1 MNRLRTGDDVIVTT
15 GRDRGRRGSITSIR
29 KDGRVI
35 VEGLNMVKK
44 HVRPNPNAGIQGGIE
59 EIEAPIQ
66 ASNVMLYNPKTEK
79 GDKVSFREVDGKK
92 QRVYRSTGE
101 VVGS

>member
-15 GRDRGRRGSITSIR
+15 GRDRGRRGTVTAVR
-29 KDGRVI
+29 TDGRVV
-35 VEGLNMVKK
+35 VEGVNMVKK
-44 HVRPNPNAGIQGGIE
+44 HQRPNPNAGVQGGIVE
-59 EIEAPIQ
+59 VEAPIQ

-79 GDKVSFREVDGKK
+79 GDKVAFREVDGRK
-92 QRVYRSTGE
+92 QRVYRSTGD

>member
-1 MNRLRTGDDVIVTT
+1 MNRLRTGDDVIVTV
-15 GRDRGRRGSITSIR
+15 GRDRGRRGTISAIR
-29 KDGRVI
+29 KDGRVV

-44 HVRPNPNAGIQGGIE
+44 HVKPNPNAGVQGGIE

-66 ASNVMLYNPKTEK
+66 ASNVMLFNPKTEK
-79 GDKVSFREVDGKK
+79 GDKVAFREVDGKK

>member
-29 KDGRVI
+29 NDGRVI

-79 GDKVSFREVDGKK
+79 GDKVSFRVVDGKK
-92 QRVYRSTGE
+92 QRVYRSTGD

>member
-15 GRDRGRRGSITSIR
+15 GRDRGRRGTVTAIR

-44 HVRPNPNAGIQGGIE
+44 HVKPNPNAGVQGGIE
-59 EIEAPIQ
+59 EMEAPIQ
-66 ASNVMLYNPKTEK
+66 ASNVMLFNPKTEK
-79 GDKVSFREVDGKK
+79 GDKVAFRDVDGKK

>member
-15 GRDRGRRGSITSIR
+15 GRDRGRRGTVTAIR
-29 KDGRVI
+29 KDGRVV
-35 VEGLNMVKK
+35 VEGLNLVKK
-44 HVRPNPNAGIQGGIE
+44 HQKPNPNAGVAGGIVE
-59 EIEAPIQ
+59 VEAPIN

-79 GDKVSFREVDGKK
+79 GDRVSFREVEGRK
-92 QRVYRSTGE
+92 QRVYRSTGD

>member
-29 KDGRVI
+29 NDGRVI

-44 HVRPNPNAGIQGGIE
+44 HVRPNPNAGVQGGIE

-79 GDKVSFREVDGKK
+79 GDKVAFREVDGKK

>member
-1 MNRLRTGDDVIVTT
+1 MNRLRTGDDVIVTI

-79 GDKVSFREVDGKK
+79 GDKVAFREVDGKK

>member
-1 MNRLRTGDDVIVTT
+1 MNRLRTGDDVIVTI